1 MDVKTLL
8 GNISEFM
15 YCICGLICFV
25 TAIKGLK
32 NEKAKIGTFTF
43 WAILGIT
50 FIFGKKIPYEITGVL
65 LLIMGIITATK
76 QLQMG
81 TLFPAT
87 NEFKIAQSEKFK
99 NKIFIPALLIG
110 VVAFLLLQFKIGK
123 VSIPSAVGIGG
134 GSLAALLAAILLVK
148 PKFEEIK
155 EGTTGLVMQTGGS
168 AILPQLLGALG
179 AIFTASGVGTVI
191 SQGVSSI
198 IPEGNTIVGIIIYA
212 LSMALFTMIMGNA
225 FAAFAVITT
234 GIGVPFILA
243 HGGNPVVIGA
253 LGMTAGYC
261 GTLMTPMAA
270 NFNIVPASILETK
283 NKYTIIKTQIPVALT
298 LLIIHIILMLILGL

>member
-1 MDVKTLL
+1 MDIKVFLN
-8 GNISEFM
+8 NISEFM
-15 YCICGLICFV
+15 YVICGLICFA

-32 NEKAKIGTFTF
+32 NEKAKIGTFSF
-43 WAILGIT
+43 WMILGII
-50 FIFGKKIPYEITGVL
+50 FIFGKQIPYKVTGIL
-65 LLIMGIITATK
+65 LLIMGLITVTN
-76 QLQMG
+76 QLQIG

-87 NEFKIAQSEKFK
+87 NEFKIEQSEKYK

-134 GSLAALLAAILLVK
+134 GSLVALLAAIILVK
-148 PKFEEIK
+148 PKFEEIQ

-179 AIFTASGVGTVI
+179 AIFTASGVGSVI
-191 SQGVSSI
+191 SQGVSSL
-198 IPEGNTIVGIIIYA
+198 IPEGNTFIGIIIYA
-212 LSMALFTMIMGNA
+212 ISMALFTMIMGNA
-225 FAAFAVITT
+225 FAAFAVITS

-243 HGGNPVVIGA
+243 HGGNPIVIGA

-283 NKYTIIKTQIPVALT
+283 NKYTIIKTQLPIALT
-298 LLIIHIILMLILGL
+298 LLVIHIILMLILGL